1 MMVNEGWKDIFFHMF
16 QINFPTEHW
25 VVLNRETGMWK
36 EMGMRGGG
44 EHGRL

>member
-1 MMVNEGWKDIFFHMF
+1 MI

-36 EMGMRGGG
+36 ERGMR
-44 EHGRL
+44 EGRGTW